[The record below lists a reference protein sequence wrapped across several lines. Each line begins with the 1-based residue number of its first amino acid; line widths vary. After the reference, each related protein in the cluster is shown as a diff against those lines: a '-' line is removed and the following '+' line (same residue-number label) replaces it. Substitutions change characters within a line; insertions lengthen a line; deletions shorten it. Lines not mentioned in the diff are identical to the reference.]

1 MEEDSVMARFY
12 YLLILFFST
21 QCFALDKSELLA
33 AIDQAD
39 ATKIIA
45 FFNKIDSIDRE
56 EASTLI
62 TEVYRHCISQFG
74 SEILCSK
81 EYLDQLNQSKDLY
94 HSILSMH
101 GVSLK
106 NSLFK
111 NKYGYTNKYL
121 LCNETTNDDET
132 ESEIPGS
139 MIIGGVE
146 ILSGALLWILP
157 FPGAKQI
164 AMLIISDGIR
174 RTFNGLEEV
183 EKENKESS

>member
-1 MEEDSVMARFY
+1 MARIFS
-12 YLLILFFST
+12 LLFLFFST
-21 QCFALDKSELLA
+21 QCLALDKSELYA

-39 ATKIIA
+39 ATKIID
-45 FFNKIDSIDRE
+45 FFNQIESIDHE
-56 EASTLI
+56 EATTLI
-62 TEVYRHCISQFG
+62 TEVYRHYISRFG
-74 SEILCSK
+74 SEMLSSK
-81 EYLDQLNQSKDLY
+81 EYQDQLNQSKELY

-101 GVSLK
+101 GVPLK

-121 LCNETTNDDET
+121 LCNEGTNNEET
-132 ESEIPGS
+132 ESEVPGS

-164 AMLIISDGIR
+164 GFLIISDGIR

-183 EKENKESS
+183 EKENQENS